1 MQLPCLLL
9 FFTFFIAYGILSLLL
24 TYLLLSGLS
33 LRISLSNIGVK
44 VAYQPNLLGPI
55 ETWRTI

>member
-9 FFTFFIAYGILSLLL
+9 FFTFFLAYGILSLLL

-33 LRISLSNIGVK
+33 LRISLSKIGVK
-44 VAYQPNLLGPI
+44 VAYQPHLLGPI
-55 ETWRTI
+55 ET